1 MKKLGFFIVLMLV
14 AASGFA
20 KTDAKSILEKQKEV
34 DKQRR
39 AEMMRRDGNKIL
51 KESDDKVDVSGVLLK
66 FEMKVFRKNKLRKT
80 YKMTLKT
87 RGTEKSLLEFTHPP
101 RNRGQKMLRVKD
113 SIWLYRPKINK
124 IIRVSGK
131 SNAVGSDFSNTD
143 ILFVRLDRDY
153 NAKLVDVVTYDASE
167 AYKLELLAKSE
178 EVTYAKIHY
187 WIREKDYLPLKRD
200 FFTISGHRLKT
211 LKLEVKSN
219 VFEGNPDT
227 LTMTNVMEKNK
238 SSVIHFTYL
247 KTGKVFP
254 DKIFRKNSLI
264 KKR

>member
-1 MKKLGFFIVLMLV
+1 MKKCVLFMVFMLV
-14 AASGFA
+14 ATCGFA
-20 KTDAKSILEKQKEV
+20 KTDAKSILEKQKEI
-34 DKQRR
+34 DEQRR

-51 KESDDKVDVSGVLLK
+51 KESDDKVDVSGILLK
-66 FEMKVFRKNKLRKT
+66 FEMKVYRRNKLRKT
-80 YKMTLKT
+80 YKMVLKT

-101 RNRGQKMLRVKD
+101 RNRGQKMLRVEE

-124 IIRVSGK
+124 IIRVSGR

-153 NAKLVDVVTYDASE
+153 NAKLMDVEMYDGSE

-200 FFTISGHRLKT
+200 FFTISGHKLKT